1 MSRER
6 MCQVV
11 LNWEDMEFWRLTM
24 HLLMALMSMVN
35 MILESL

>member
-11 LNWEDMEFWRLTM
+11 LNWEDMEIWRLRM